1 MNVTTFE
8 CLLSGVYLSQD
19 YHSRL
24 LYTTTLMCCVH
35 LSNQAIT
42 TLQERVLYS
51 CMLFVGKHEQQ
62 MCFITCTIQSLC
74 HTEVSGCIEC
84 HKIHQETC
92 CLGSVWSL
100 SAMKP
105 ATVACLQ

>member
-1 MNVTTFE
+1 MNVTTFDA
-8 CLLSGVYLSQD
+8 SYGQGVYLSQD

-62 MCFITCTIQSLC
+62 MCFIMCTKQSLC
-74 HTEVSGCIEC
+74 HTEVRMCIEC
-84 HKIHQETC
+84 RKFIKRHVVYVQ
-92 CLGSVWSL
+92 VFL
-100 SAMKP
+100 SGP
-105 ATVACLQ
+105 LVQ